1 MRHNQSVCSPLM
13 FVFACASALV
23 PVGVT
28 AAIASW
34 PMRPEAAVSAPSD
47 PPASAPGSKKKVT
60 NADELPRHT
69 YAISGTTLEILGDPG
84 RFNPILD
91 QVLAN
96 ALGDLEQYEISD
108 PTTLRATYELI
119 KQAHHLKGDLKSA
132 IEWSDRAG
140 ATPDVTGA
148 TFRREAASG
157 SSAKAKL
164 DVTNGSITLKRS

>member
-1 MRHNQSVCSPLM
+1 M

-47 PPASAPGSKKKVT
+47 PPASAPGGKKKVT

-96 ALGDLEQYEISD
+96 ALGDLEQYDISD

>member
-1 MRHNQSVCSPLM
+1 MRTNLLAPLSSL
-13 FVFACASALV
+13 F
-23 PVGVT
+23 
-28 AAIASW
+28 AIAAVAVLAGTANF
-34 PMRPEAAVSAPSD
+34 AAAASHPIQTGAAAKD
-47 PPASAPGSKKKVT
+47 GATPPAPAPGGKKKVT

-69 YAISGTTLEILGDPG
+69 YAISGKTLEILGDPA

-96 ALGDLEQYEISD
+96 ALGDLEQYDISD
-108 PTTLRATYELI
+108 PTTLRASFELI
-119 KQAHHLKGDLKSA
+119 KQAHSLKGDLKSA